1 MTDDALNPT
10 DDAPNPSADS
20 GDDDPMEPTTAPD
33 PASATAATASTP
45 TATGAAPPP
54 IPAPGASPG
63 NATVADAD
71 EPGDGESSPWTLA
84 AAFGL
89 LILALIALGIAAWAI
104 RSHLEVPEVVLTL
117 LLIFGIVVLLTT
129 IGALVVLLAGFRLT
143 TRKEAL
149 GLPSGSVRAII
160 ALGLLLVFSI
170 VSVFLFWNTGHD
182 IVESTGITADQLALL
197 PKDRIVSIQAT
208 GTTYTVGVISGTGL
222 SDQLAQQLMTMLGT
236 LLTAVAAFYF
246 GSASV
251 SAAYK
256 ASQGAAADARA
267 GRQVTPPPGTDGAG
281 TDAGK
286 SPDGTDDDY
295 RTGEPDSADGDD
307 DVLDADDAAEIAR
320 EATEATKDQ
329 DASPDAADQD

>member
-10 DDAPNPSADS
+10 ADS
-20 GDDDPMEPTTAPD
+20 SDDDPMEPTTAPD
-33 PASATAATASTP
+33 PAGATAGPASAATATTAAGAVAPPTP
-45 TATGAAPPP
+45 T
-54 IPAPGASPG
+54 PGTTPGRVTAS
-63 NATVADAD
+63 DAD
-71 EPGDGESSPWTLA
+71 DPGDGESSPWTLA

-182 IVESTGITADQLALL
+182 IVESSGISADQLALL

-251 SAAYK
+251 SAAYR

-267 GRQVTPPPGTDGAG
+267 GRPTGTPAGPGPDGG
-281 TDAGK
+281 DPGK

-295 RTGEPDSADGDD
+295 RTGGPDGADGDD
-307 DVLDADDAAEIAR
+307 DVLDADDPADIDPEL
-320 EATEATKDQ
+320 TEATKDQ
-329 DASPDAADQD
+329 DSSPDAADED